1 MAHVQA
7 FSSFLRVGRQLP
19 RSEAG
24 VQFIRV
30 KSPRRIATCPG
41 LPSLIQSRSKVLANA
56 FATIAIE
63 RGDLTG
69 AR

>member
-24 VQFIRV
+24 VQSIRV
-30 KSPRRIATCPG
+30 KSPRRWVIRTTAYHNV
-41 LPSLIQSRSKVLANA
+41 SRTPKFDTVAVKRIGKC
-56 FATIAIE
+56 FC
-63 RGDLTG
+63 
-69 AR
+69 